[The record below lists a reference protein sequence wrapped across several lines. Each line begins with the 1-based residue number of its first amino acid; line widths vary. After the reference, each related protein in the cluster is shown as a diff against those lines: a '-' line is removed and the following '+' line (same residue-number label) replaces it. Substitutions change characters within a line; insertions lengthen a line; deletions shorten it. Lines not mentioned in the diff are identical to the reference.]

1 MIAKEQVLVVT
12 KKEEQYRLVREIFAG
27 RQGSVSVI
35 RAESAAEA
43 REIVRRSLVDVLLLE
58 PSSLRI
64 SGTMPPAREDRDAA
78 AYNVSPIPA
87 SAPAREDRGAARIAS
102 PMPASAPACE
112 DRGSGDVRRNLDFVR
127 AYVFGHYAEP
137 LTAGLL
143 AGMISVTPEHLC
155 RMFRLCEGIGFRAFL
170 RNTRLERAAA
180 LLRGTDRPVR
190 GIAGAV
196 GFRDAAYF
204 SGRFQE
210 VYGMPPAVYRRECR
224 KSAGAAAE
232 ESSIEDLHSV
242 IAQSY

>member
-64 SGTMPPAREDRDAA
+64 PGTMPPAREDRGAA
-78 AYNVSPIPA
+78 RIVSPIPA
-87 SAPAREDRGAARIAS
+87 SAPAREDRGA
-102 PMPASAPACE
+102 
-112 DRGSGDVRRNLDFVR
+112 GDIRRNLDFVR
-127 AYVFGHYAEP
+127 AYIFGHYAEP